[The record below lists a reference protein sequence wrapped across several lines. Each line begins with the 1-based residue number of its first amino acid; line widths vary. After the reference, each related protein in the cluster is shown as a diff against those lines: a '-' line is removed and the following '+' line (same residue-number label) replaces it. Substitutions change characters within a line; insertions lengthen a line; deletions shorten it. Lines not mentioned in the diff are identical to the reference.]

1 MRHTTVC
8 IISERVGKSW
18 NSDARPHGGS
28 LLSSTKGSFRF
39 NPEARS
45 SEVGGDDILLASW
58 RDFWDKEKAM
68 VGRDSFFLRESQK
81 TETKIW
87 LFPKKREH
95 FTVIK
100 LGDNQWD
107 PFY

>member
-1 MRHTTVC
+1 MNTTRGAAG
-8 IISERVGKSW
+8 SRG
-18 NSDARPHGGS
+18 RPS
-28 LLSSTKGSFRF
+28 LLSSTKGSIRF
-39 NPEARS
+39 NPGARS

-95 FTVIK
+95 CTVIK

-107 PFY
+107 PSY